1 MRIKIVSAKNE
12 ILEEEISLDLK
23 EQKDENI

>member
-1 MRIKIVSAKNE
+1 MRMKIVSAKNE
-12 ILEEEISLDLK
+12 ILREEISLDLK